1 MVENLQKKRYTIK
14 SYRKRCKEYEENI
27 RRLKEASDTS
37 VVLFIEDSVDKR
49 SKIYKFL
56 SKEGHAVCFE
66 SAGDKELSRWLASLL
81 KKEGKQMSSA
91 TMRSFLYRCGSDMY
105 T

>member
-1 MVENLQKKRYTIK
+1 M
-14 SYRKRCKEYEENI
+14 
-27 RRLKEASDTS
+27 
-37 VVLFIEDSVDKR
+37 LFIEDSVDKR

-91 TMRSFLYRCGSDMY
+91 TMRKINFSVLKVKKQTNSSNYKEKRK
-105 T
+105 